1 MDYGDLDKMR
11 EAWKNRQDPDTCVHE
26 WDYMVVPGAN
36 GNMFVE
42 LCPLCFDMRGT
53 IERFI

>member
-11 EAWKNRQDPDTCVHE
+11 EAWNNRQDPDTCIHE
-26 WDYMVVPGAN
+26 WDYMILPGAN

-42 LCPLCFDMRGT
+42 ICPICFDMRGT
-53 IERFI
+53 VERFI